1 MLSRSCHT
9 CSAEMHNAAIC
20 DIINA
25 TCMAGPR
32 YVLCVLCQQASPDA
46 PSRRRLDHL
55 SSLKK
60 LIAGRQ
66 NKAYKQ
72 SSGDNKLPLMYAC
85 FSPSF
90 GKTDAQA
97 CIAL

>member
-1 MLSRSCHT
+1 
-9 CSAEMHNAAIC
+9 
-20 DIINA
+20 
-25 TCMAGPR
+25 
-32 YVLCVLCQQASPDA
+32 VLCALCQQASPDA

-72 SSGDNKLPLMYAC
+72 SSGKTTASDVCFLRIYA
-85 FSPSF
+85 F
-90 GKTDAQA
+90 
-97 CIAL
+97 